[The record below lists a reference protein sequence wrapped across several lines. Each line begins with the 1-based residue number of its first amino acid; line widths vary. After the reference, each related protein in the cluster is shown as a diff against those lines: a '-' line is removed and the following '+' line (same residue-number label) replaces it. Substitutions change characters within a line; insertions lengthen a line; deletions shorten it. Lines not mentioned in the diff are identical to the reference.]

1 MWSSLVV
8 IVGSF
13 VCVVLIISSVAV
25 GFSFLV
31 VPILVAEL
39 MLLTA
44 VYLARRALAPEAGP
58 GETQAAW
65 TVGTVVCGLLIISSV
80 AVGLTFLLV
89 PILAAAGILL
99 GAVYL
104 ARQGLSVPEADH
116 RAPAWYARE
125 ERARSAPPEPAW
137 YASAERASYA
147 ARDPAR
153 SASPGRA
160 EPAPANR
167 GGNAEWE
174 PAASAP
180 AERAEPATAN
190 RAWYAPL
197 NRSLS
202 RAMEPASERRSRGTA
217 ETRDEPGE
225 AATAMRRSSQPRR
238 VRHSV
243 RPTHP

>member
-104 ARQGLSVPEADH
+104 ARQGLSVHEADH

-174 PAASAP
+174 PAAS
-180 AERAEPATAN
+180 N

-217 ETRDEPGE
+217 ETPDERGE